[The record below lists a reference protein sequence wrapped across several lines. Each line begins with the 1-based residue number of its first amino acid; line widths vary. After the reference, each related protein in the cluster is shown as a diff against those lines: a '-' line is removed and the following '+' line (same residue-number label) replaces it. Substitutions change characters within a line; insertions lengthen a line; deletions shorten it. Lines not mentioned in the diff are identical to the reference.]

1 MTAYSY
7 VWEYRVEADRRT
19 AFEQAYGPQGPWV
32 ALFRRAPGYVRTD
45 LLHDRAD
52 PARYLSIDHWRSLE
66 DYQAFRASF
75 AAEYAAIDRECDALT
90 THEQALG
97 EFAGADPQTHEDSP

>member
-1 MTAYSY
+1 MSGYSY
-7 VWEYRVEADRRT
+7 VWEYRVGADRRA

-32 ALFRRAPGYVRTD
+32 ALFRRAPGYLRTD

-52 PARYLSIDHWRSLE
+52 PGRYLSVDHWRSE
-66 DYQAFRASF
+66 DDYRAFRLRF

-90 THEQALG
+90 DHEQALG
-97 EFAGADPQTHEDSP
+97 EFACSAPQPNEDTP